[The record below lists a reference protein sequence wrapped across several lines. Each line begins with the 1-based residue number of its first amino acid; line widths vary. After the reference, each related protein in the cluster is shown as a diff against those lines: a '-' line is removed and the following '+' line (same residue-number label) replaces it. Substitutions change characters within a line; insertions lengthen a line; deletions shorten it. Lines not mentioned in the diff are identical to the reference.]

1 MRLLR
6 CAVPSIAV
14 LFAAASS
21 ADEHHLKSPC
31 EYSETRSGQFSSKD
45 TSDTLFVGVSG
56 NPCYSGSLRVVITN
70 SNSTVLYEYST
81 SIRGLTAP
89 PDTDEALREY
99 VRSWVADTIERAFS
113 QTSDSLRPF
122 KEISWREEAL
132 VSETKYEAIRKRAL
146 PTLSH
151 PAGEEGWLVIV
162 ADPSTGSI
170 IPVLGG
176 SM

>member
-1 MRLLR
+1 MRVLHR
-6 CAVPSIAV
+6 AVISIAV
-14 LFAAASS
+14 FIARATS

-31 EYSETRSGQFSSKD
+31 EYSEARSGHFSSEE
-45 TSDTLFVGVSG
+45 SNDTLLVSVSG
-56 NPCYSGSLRVVITN
+56 NPCYAGYLQVVIKNSGSTVV
-70 SNSTVLYEYST
+70 YEYST

-89 PDTDEALREY
+89 PHTDDALQAY